1 MAHPIAAPAITMKK
15 HSSMRN
21 LFAVKDQIP
30 AMVANISANP
40 KYREYCIFT
49 WFGISLCV
57 SQKDI
62 FEELFYDCLC
72 FITDGIHLNAHSPFG
87 IGRRITYLHL
97 QTDFRISLLV
107 NSEYPYLSLC
117 TV

>member
-1 MAHPIAAPAITMKK
+1 MLFVIGVSSTLGNFNYNRIGALYSRYS
-15 HSSMRN
+15 HSLKGRIDCSN
-21 LFAVKDQIP
+21 DLFGG
-30 AMVANISANP
+30 
-40 KYREYCIFT
+40 YT

-87 IGRRITYLHL
+87 IGQRITYLHL